1 MTSVICHPDYR
12 DVTMPCRSG
21 ARLTLDVTMS
31 HISIKMRR
39 VVTAD
44 PGVTCPLSISDVA
57 PGLYQSPDTGDP
69 SRDQEKGKGE
79 KERRRHKSIVKYGLP
94 RLPRLAAH
102 SLLIYN

>member
-44 PGVTCPLSISDVA
+44 PGVTCPLSISDIA
-57 PGLYQSPDTGDP
+57 PVLYQSPDTGDP
-69 SRDQEKGKGE
+69 SRDQGKGE
-79 KERRRHKSIVKYGLP
+79 GEKETQSIVKYGLP
-94 RLPRLAAH
+94 RLPRPLATYLQLAED
-102 SLLIYN
+102 